1 DYCEAFKNADP
12 KRTSLAQS
20 HFAINGVL
28 GSLCARHAVLQKF
41 ANIVSSGERFKYPL
55 AVMDEIF
62 SKVGGKK
69 NIDIMYDVGCRFDK
83 TLKVILID
91 WDGKCAVGIFH
102 AYAHSASCQV
112 EYNPKYA
119 SSFGMADGE
128 WSERLWSYVHEQ
140 TYSHYPPHV
149 P

>member
-1 DYCEAFKNADP
+1 DYCESFKNADP
-12 KRTSLAQS
+12 KRTTSSQS
-20 HFAINGVL
+20 YFAINGVF
-28 GSLCARHAVLQKF
+28 GSLCARHAVPQKF
-41 ANIVSSGERFKYPL
+41 ANIVSSGERYYPL

-83 TLKVILID
+83 TLKVTLMNVYAVLF
-91 WDGKCAVGIFH
+91 CAVGVFH

-119 SSFGMADGE
+119 RSFGMTDGE
-128 WSERLWSYVHEQ
+128 
-140 TYSHYPPHV
+140 
-149 P
+149 